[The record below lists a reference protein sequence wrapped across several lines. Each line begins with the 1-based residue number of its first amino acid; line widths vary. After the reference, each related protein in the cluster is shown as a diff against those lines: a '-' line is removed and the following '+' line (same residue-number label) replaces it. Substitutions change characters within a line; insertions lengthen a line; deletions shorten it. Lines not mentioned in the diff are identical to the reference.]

1 MSDRTPS
8 QHRRLPGFMDS
19 RQQTGRALVIVGAA
33 GLVGSLVAALIGLVL
48 VDRARESI
56 TITVDPVIRV
66 VGDVTES
73 IDASRVIVERT
84 TDAIE
89 SIEAATRSTVRT
101 MVSVRDVLDDTADL
115 AGGGVAD
122 SLESAVGS
130 LPGLVSTGRVLDRT
144 MRALSLVGVDYDPE
158 IPLDVALTD
167 LETSLAPIPDQI
179 RDQVDLIGS
188 VGEDLDVIADDARA
202 LSAVLFESRLD
213 MVDADR
219 ALSSALRNA
228 ESAVESLETVR
239 ADIGS
244 YTALA
249 RVLVVAAAI
258 ALTTAAL
265 APLLLGLHLRR
276 VEDGQSPV
284 DQAAT

>member
-1 MSDRTPS
+1 
-8 QHRRLPGFMDS
+8 MDS

-101 MVSVRDVLDDTADL
+101 MVSVRDVLDETADL

-228 ESAVESLETVR
+228 ESAVESLETVK

-249 RVLVVAAAI
+249 RALVVAAGI
-258 ALTTAAL
+258 TLTSAAL

-276 VEDGQSPV
+276 VDDGQSPV

>member
-1 MSDRTPS
+1 MPTPS
-8 QHRRLPGFMDS
+8 QHRRLPGFLDS
-19 RQQTGRALVIVGAA
+19 RQQTGHALVIAGVV
-33 GLVGSLVAALIGLVL
+33 GLVGSLFAAVIGLVL

-56 TITVDPVIRV
+56 TVTVDPVIRV

-73 IDASRVIVERT
+73 IEASRVIVERT

-89 SIEAATRSTVRT
+89 SIETATRSTVRT
-101 MVSVRDVLDDTADL
+101 MVSVGDVLDETAAL
-115 AGGGVAD
+115 AGGEVAD

-130 LPGLVSTGRVLDRT
+130 LPGLVSTGRVLDTT
-144 MRALSLVGVDYDPE
+144 MRALSLIGVDYDPE
-158 IPLDVALTD
+158 IPLDEALAD
-167 LETSLAPIPDQI
+167 LETSLAPIPGQI
-179 RDQVDLIGS
+179 RDQVDLIES

-228 ESAVESLETVR
+228 ESAVESLETVE

-258 ALTTAAL
+258 ALTAAAL

-276 VEDGQSPV
+276 VDDDQSAV

>member
-1 MSDRTPS
+1 MPTPS
-8 QHRRLPGFMDS
+8 QHRRPPGFLDS
-19 RQQTGRALVIVGAA
+19 RQQTGRALVITGVI
-33 GLVGSLVAALIGLVL
+33 GLVGSLVAAVIGLVL

-56 TITVDPVIRV
+56 TLTVDPVIRV
-66 VGDVTES
+66 VGNVTES
-73 IDASRVIVERT
+73 IEASRVIVERT
-84 TDAIE
+84 TDAIG
-89 SIEAATRSTVRT
+89 SIETATRSTVRT
-101 MVSVRDVLDDTADL
+101 MVSVRDVLDETAAL
-115 AGGGVAD
+115 AGGAVAD
-122 SLESAVGS
+122 SLDSAVGS

-144 MRALSLVGVDYDPE
+144 MRALTLVGVDYDPE
-158 IPLDVALTD
+158 TPLDVALAD
-167 LETSLAPIPDQI
+167 LEISLAPIPDQI
-179 RDQVDLIGS
+179 RDQVVLIES
-188 VGEDLDVIADDARA
+188 VAEDLDVIADDARA

-244 YTALA
+244 YTTLA
-249 RVLVVAAAI
+249 RALVLAAAI

-276 VEDGQSPV
+276 VDYGQAPV
-284 DQAAT
+284 DQAGT

>member
-1 MSDRTPS
+1 MPTAS
-8 QHRRLPGFMDS
+8 QHWRPPGFLDS
-19 RQQTGRALVIVGAA
+19 RQQTGRALVIAGVV
-33 GLVGSLVAALIGLVL
+33 GLVGSLVAVAIGLVL

-56 TITVDPVIRV
+56 TVTVDPVIRV
-66 VGDVTES
+66 VGDVMES

-89 SIEAATRSTVRT
+89 SIETATRSTVRT
-101 MVSVRDVLDDTADL
+101 MVSVRDVLDETADL

-158 IPLDVALTD
+158 IPLDVALAD

-188 VGEDLDVIADDARA
+188 VGENLDVIADDARA

-249 RVLVVAAAI
+249 RALVVAAGI

-265 APLLLGLHLRR
+265 APLLLGFHLRR
-276 VEDGQSPV
+276 VEDGQAPV

>member
-1 MSDRTPS
+1 MPTQP
-8 QHRRLPGFMDS
+8 QHRRPAGFLDS
-19 RQQTGRALVIVGAA
+19 RQQTGRALVIAGVV

-56 TITVDPVIRV
+56 TVTVDPVIRV
-66 VGDVTES
+66 VDDVTES
-73 IDASRVIVERT
+73 IEASRVIVERT

-89 SIEAATRSTVRT
+89 SIETATRSTVRT
-101 MVSVRDVLDDTADL
+101 MVSVGDVLDETADL

-144 MRALSLVGVDYDPE
+144 MRALNLLGVDYDPE
-158 IPLDVALTD
+158 IPLDVALAD

-179 RDQVDLIGS
+179 RDQVELIGS

-213 MVDADR
+213 MIDADR

-239 ADIGS
+239 TDVGS

-249 RVLVVAAAI
+249 RVLVIAAAI

-276 VEDGQSPV
+276 GDNDHFAV